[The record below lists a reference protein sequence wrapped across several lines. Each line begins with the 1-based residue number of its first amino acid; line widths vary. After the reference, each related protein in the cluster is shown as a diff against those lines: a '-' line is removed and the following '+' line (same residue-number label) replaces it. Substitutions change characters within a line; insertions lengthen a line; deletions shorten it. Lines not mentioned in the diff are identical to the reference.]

1 MKGDSLLSKN
11 TVRTF
16 LKQNGKRVATETFSE
31 LDKEVRALLL
41 KAVKRAERNHRST
54 VMPQDL

>member
-11 TVRTF
+11 TVRVF
-16 LKQNGKRVATETFSE
+16 LKQHEKRIASDTFNA
-31 LDKEVRALLL
+31 LDQEVRALLL
-41 KAVKRAERNHRST
+41 KAVKRADLNHRST

>member
-1 MKGDSLLSKN
+1 MKGDTLVSKN

-16 LKQNGKRVATETFSE
+16 LKQNEKRVATSTFKA
-31 LDKEVRALLL
+31 LDNEVRTLLL
-41 KAVKRAERNHRST
+41 KAAKRAEANHRST

>member
-11 TVRTF
+11 TVRIF
-16 LKQNGKRVATETFSE
+16 LKQNKKRVATETFQA
-31 LDKEVRALLL
+31 LDQEVRAIL
-41 KAVKRAERNHRST
+41 ARACKRAEMNRRST

>member
-11 TVRTF
+11 TVRIY
-16 LKQNGKRVATETFSE
+16 LKQNGKRIASETFGE
-31 LDKEVRALLL
+31 LDQEVRALLL

>member
-11 TVRTF
+11 TVRVF
-16 LKQNGKRVATETFSE
+16 LKQNEKRIASDTFE
-31 LDKEVRALLL
+31 ALDKEVRALLL
-41 KAVKRAERNHRST
+41 KAVKRADLNHRST